1 MQAIGYIGLILFL
14 GSFVFLHLTLKK
26 IVKNEADT
34 FLSRIEIIKLSI
46 SSAVAG
52 LMALITILGLI
63 LAKGWTLSG
72 GEYAMA
78 LIGSLFFGLGASAL
92 YASFGLNFYKP
103 TLEGRILK
111 IVRLIMYIS
120 IPVIIVFFALA
131 SEGVANHLVYP
142 LANRISITEGLVDP
156 FNRTAQY
163 AVTFYGVLIVGG
175 AIIVYFVADHFFFKK
190 FKRHGILDSTFY
202 IAFPAGLVGAR
213 LWYCYVLEF
222 DTYANDFLAVLQVWD
237 GGLAIMGGA
246 ILGIITGVTFLLV
259 RRNYINIRWAMDV
272 IVPAILIAQAIGR
285 WGNFFNIEVHGNQV
299 AAASWGFLPSIILNN
314 MAFSSTSGMA
324 DPGNIYVPLFLIE
337 SISNLAGYFII
348 TYGIGKGLRKWLSL
362 GDLSMGYLIWYGAT
376 RAIMEPMRDGN
387 FEYGQ
392 SWISSFLLI
401 GAGILGIIAFHV
413 YDFIRKKRN
422 LEPRTYETV

>member
-34 FLSRIEIIKLSI
+34 FLSRIELIKLGTSV
-46 SSAVAG
+46 AVAG

-337 SISNLAGYFII
+337 SLSNLAGYFII

>member
-34 FLSRIEIIKLSI
+34 FLSRIELIKLGTSV
-46 SSAVAG
+46 AVAG

-337 SISNLAGYFII
+337 SLSNLAGYFII

-387 FEYGQ
+387 FEYGE

-413 YDFIRKKRN
+413 YDYIRKKRN